1 MSFFSSVFN
10 DFRKLRHPNMSDQ
23 KWLRSRPGCPCFLLG
38 LPFLPKPSNNKQ
50 TCNENLVER
59 CVKKRTTHQHRIN
72 KTHKTLISVSVLLMI
87 LPHPIAG
94 HVPDRSLSARSLV
107 SPPITGPA
115 ECTKRSNTRFRVG
128 AWPKALKFQTVLKS
142 KRAPGWPQPGRIES
156 QRKTK
161 GKPKETKGRGKLK
174 DI

>member
-1 MSFFSSVFN
+1 MKTSSNTHRKRAQNVDFTICN
-10 DFRKLRHPNMSDQ
+10 DFLKLRHPNMSDQ

-94 HVPDRSLSARSLV
+94 HVPGRSLSARSLV

-128 AWPKALKFQTVLKS
+128 AWPKALKYLHLKIRRRGV
-142 KRAPGWPQPGRIES
+142 RAVRGASRVEPP
-156 QRKTK
+156 K
-161 GKPKETKGRGKLK
+161 GQQH
-174 DI
+174 